1 MLILVVSGI
10 TCAVVSTLLC
20 YHLAL
25 AWYGKTQLEY
35 GFGLDPGPTT
45 VKGLAGVCE
54 AFGRRGRGGQLVGDC
69 CIYPFAL
76 QEGRACAQAG
86 RKAELN

>member
-54 AFGRRGRGGQLVGDC
+54 AFGRRGVAGSWWVIAVFTPLPYRRGGHVPRL
-69 CIYPFAL
+69 
-76 QEGRACAQAG
+76 EG
-86 RKAELN
+86 KLN

>member
-1 MLILVVSGI
+1 MFLLIVSGV
-10 TCAVVSTLLC
+10 TCAVTSTLLS
-20 YHLAL
+20 YHLVL

-54 AFGRRGRGGQLVGDC
+54 AFGRRGVASSWWMIALFTPLPYRRGGHVTVL
-69 CIYPFAL
+69 
-76 QEGRACAQAG
+76 EG
-86 RKAELN
+86 KEN